1 MKRLLIA
8 IDGPAGSGK
17 STVARLVAKRLGLR
31 YLDTGATYR
40 AAAWKAM
47 QQRANPEDRSAI
59 GAICRAL
66 DLQIEADPDRFR
78 VFVDGQDITEQIR
91 LPGVGE
97 FASKISAY
105 PEVRAVLV
113 AFQQSIAQ
121 GRGIVVEGRDAQTV
135 VCPDADLKVLLTA
148 SVAERAKRRW
158 LELRAKHPEVELEA
172 ITKEVAARDAR
183 DETRAASPLRAAQDA
198 VVINSDGLTA
208 DQVVSQIV
216 TLARERAIQPSR

>member
-47 QQRANPEDRSAI
+47 QQRISPDDRSAI
-59 GAICRAL
+59 GAICRTL
-66 DLQIEADPDRFR
+66 DLQIEPDPGRFR
-78 VFVDGQDITEQIR
+78 VFVEGQEITEQIR

-97 FASKISAY
+97 YASKISSH
-105 PEVRAVLV
+105 PEVRGALV

-135 VCPDADLKVLLTA
+135 ICPDAELKVFLTA
-148 SVAERAKRRW
+148 SVEERAKRRW